1 MMKRVYASRT
11 RRCLLATAVAQA
23 LIAGPVLAQSA
34 PVDQDMSA
42 TQATTDSQASSNP
55 KKAEANKSKSPLT
68 LQTVVVTAQRRNQDL
83 QDVPISVSA
92 MDVAELQARGITNVA
107 DLSAAAPSIV
117 VMSGT
122 GGNPTTAQIAIRGSF
137 AGNPAMYWDS
147 PVGIYLNGAYIS
159 KAQGSVFNLP
169 DLERIEVL
177 RGPQGTLYGRNTMA
191 GAVNL
196 ITRTPTGVFGGTASV
211 GFGNYNSKVG
221 RVVLD
226 LPAMGKLNASFGG
239 RIERRD
245 GWVKNMGPGPT
256 PSLGK
261 LDDKDAFVALHLDAT
276 DNLAFDYRYD
286 YSKADDT
293 PYFNQAI
300 HSDVEQ
306 IFHIPGIAVNQDR
319 QTTANINYPV
329 FETMRVDNNALTV
342 TWKPGDVSTFKYIGA
357 NREMHWDD
365 GLDLDGSPIPF
376 AQSNAYSRYRQTSHE
391 LQYLGNVGRWN
402 WVTGLYYFEDSGFT
416 DNPQSY
422 FMGAANY
429 AGNYGFGTRSRAA
442 YGQVDY
448 NLTDKLTLT
457 AGLRRTVES
466 KNVSRFQAINGY
478 PLVPA
483 GTAAEASFSATT
495 PTLNVS
501 YQFNPDHMVY
511 VRYAK
516 GYLSGGFN
524 AEASSTAEVIRP
536 FLPQTAQT
544 YELGTKN
551 TFWGGRASLNADVFY
566 NRVNNL
572 QSIVFTAKQSTSSD
586 VRNVGHSH
594 NQGLELEAQV
604 RALENLD
611 LRMTYSYM
619 LGSFDKFMQL
629 GVNVADN
636 RAVALLPRNM
646 LSLTADATLL
656 RTSRGVLRGTLDYR
670 FTDGYYRYSYQKS
683 MVDPGT
689 AIAANSWIR
698 GYATINGQLSF
709 TGMPWTSRVDGEIS
723 LWVHNLTN
731 VAHIDNIID
740 FGPNFGNLRTANW
753 NMPRTFGIN
762 FTARW

>member
-1 MMKRVYASRT
+1 MKRVYASRM
-11 RRCLLATAVAQA
+11 RRCLLATAVAQV
-23 LIAGPVLAQSA
+23 LIAVPVAAQTVSA
-34 PVDQDMSA
+34 EQGVSTGKVAPDTEASPA
-42 TQATTDSQASSNP
+42 AKNTDEQKP
-55 KKAEANKSKSPLT
+55 KAALT
-68 LQTVVVTAQRRNQDL
+68 LQTVVVTAQRRDQNL

-92 MDVAELQARGITNVA
+92 LDFADLQSRGITNLA

-117 VMSGT
+117 VMTGT

-169 DLERIEVL
+169 DLERVEVL

-196 ITRTPTGVFGGTASV
+196 ITRPPSGVFGGTASV
-211 GFGNYNSKVG
+211 GFGNYNSKIG
-221 RVVLD
+221 RLVLD
-226 LPAMGKLNASFGG
+226 LPAMGKLSASVGG
-239 RIERRD
+239 RIERQD
-245 GWVKNMGPGPT
+245 GWVKNVGSSPAST
-256 PSLGK
+256 LGK
-261 LDDKDAFVALHLDAT
+261 LDDKDAFVALRLDAT
-276 DNLAFDYRYD
+276 DNLSFDYRYD

-293 PYFNQAI
+293 PYFNQVI
-300 HSDVEQ
+300 HSDVQ
-306 IFHIPGIAVNQDR
+306 SIFHIPGIVPSSER
-319 QTTANINYPV
+319 ETTANINYPV
-329 FETMRVDNNALTV
+329 FERMRVDNNALTV
-342 TWKPGDVSTFKYIGA
+342 TWKAGDVSTFKYIGA

-376 AQSNAYSRYRQTSHE
+376 AQSNAYSRYHQTSHE

-422 FMGAANY
+422 FLGAARY

-448 NLTDKLTLT
+448 DLTDKLTLT
-457 AGLRRTVES
+457 AGLRRTVER
-466 KNVSRFQAINGY
+466 KNVSRFQAINGF

-483 GTAAEASFSATT
+483 GTKADASFSATT
-495 PTLNVS
+495 PTLNLS

-524 AEASSTAEVIRP
+524 AEASSAAEVVRP

-572 QSIVFTAKQSTSSD
+572 QSIVFTAKGSASSD
-586 VRNVGHSH
+586 VRNVGKSH

-619 LGSFDKFMQL
+619 LGRFDTFMQL

-646 LSLTADATLL
+646 VNLTADATFL
-656 RTSRGVLRGTLDYR
+656 RTSHGVLRGTLDYR
-670 FTDGYYRYSYQKS
+670 FTDGYYRYSYQKTL
-683 MVDPGT
+683 VDPGT

-698 GYATINGQLSF
+698 SYGTVNGQLAF
-709 TGMPWTSRVDGEIS
+709 TGIPWGSSVTGEVA

-740 FGPNFGNLRTANW
+740 FGPNFGNLRTANY
-753 NMPRTFGIN
+753 NMPRSFGIN
-762 FTARW
+762 VTARW